1 VTDRPHL
8 VGWGSLHRTRR
19 RSLTSF
25 VVIAGTASPVPGP
38 AGSWLDTPLAGHAS
52 RSPARPRAPPRRALR
67 SDVTD
72 NQDAFR
78 RVTIDRVAPIADPV
92 NALLVDCAQWF
103 RAPFSPRSR
112 RLVCQHGVRRAPWSA
127 TCRRFALRFLVRH
140 DARCVGPTSAF
151 SRSSYE
157 HPRLVG
163 SRCVMRLRA
172 CAFGEIACLTSV
184 RFASVGR
191 TLWWCHRG
199 GRFLPVAMRAV
210 RTSDISVASST

>member
-19 RSLTSF
+19 RSLTSL

-38 AGSWLDTPLAGHAS
+38 AGSWLDTPLAEHAS
-52 RSPARPRAPPRRALR
+52 RSPARPRLPPCPALR
-67 SDVTD
+67 RDMKD

-78 RVTIDRVAPIADPV
+78 RVTIDRVAPAADPV
-92 NALLVDCAQWF
+92 SAFLVECAPRF

-112 RLVCQHGVRRAPWSA
+112 RLVCQHVVRRAPRPA
-127 TCRRFALRFLVRH
+127 PYRRFALRLLVRH

-157 HPRLVG
+157 NPRLVG
-163 SRCVMRLRA
+163 FRRVLRLRA
-172 CAFGEIACLTSV
+172 CTIGEIACLTSV

-191 TLWWCHRG
+191 TLSWCHRG

-210 RTSDISVASST
+210 RTSDIPVASST